1 MSSAREKIITL
12 DDLLIATAG
21 GWGWGK
27 EKIEFLLLFLFS
39 RSALAFANVH
49 RKKKTYVERLC
60 RYGKVQRQLAMGYDH
75 LKMIQLFSLE
85 TEGFFQFEVLNF
97 GDSC

>member
-1 MSSAREKIITL
+1 MGKGENRVSSSFSFLALRARFCK
-12 DDLLIATAG
+12 
-21 GWGWGK
+21 
-27 EKIEFLLLFLFS
+27 
-39 RSALAFANVH
+39 RSS
-49 RKKKTYVERLC
+49 KKKTYVERLC